1 MSNFR
6 VLILVLLVLALAVL
20 GMLYVNISGKMDL
33 IQMQQQMA
41 AMNAG
46 HQQPN
51 QNSYLPVPTQVGVQT
66 EVQPTIV
73 ADPVMTEELSHAKAE
88 LERMKRENEELRRAN
103 AVAEEERALMERH
116 SGEKNDPRLQLMND
130 ISSAEIVGRVSEY
143 YRDNNLV
150 IFEVLGTPNLQV
162 GQEVCI
168 RRGSGI
174 FASLKIDGMQSGI
187 GEAYMMRNAMLE
199 KNTSE
204 SIKPGDEIILPPDS
218 MSDPDATEIA
228 TPASDTDLGAPA
240 GTSSDPGPLVVPL
253 EL

>member
-20 GMLYVNISGKMDL
+20 GMLCVYIYGKMDL

-41 AMNAG
+41 AMNA
-46 HQQPN
+46 QNRQPD
-51 QNSYLPVPTQVGVQT
+51 QTSYLPVPTQVGGQT

-88 LERMKRENEELRRAN
+88 LERIKRENEELRRAN
-103 AVAEEERALMERH
+103 SVAEEERALMERRA
-116 SGEKNDPRLQLMND
+116 GEKNAPELQLMND
-130 ISSAEIVGRVSEY
+130 VASAALVGRVAEY
-143 YRDNNLV
+143 YRDNNLE
-150 IFEVLGTPNLQV
+150 IFEVLGTPNLSV

-174 FASLKIDGMQSGI
+174 FASLKIDGMQGGI
-187 GEAYMMRNAMLE
+187 GEAYVMRNVMLE

-204 SIKPGDEIILPPDS
+204 SIKSGDEIILPPDS
-218 MSDPDATEIA
+218 MLDIRDPEIA
-228 TPASDTDLGAPA
+228 TPASDANMGAP
-240 GTSSDPGPLVVPL
+240 SSTPSEPGPVVVPL